1 MQCAIRRHVLNHEPA
16 IHKEPGCRPSECSKT
31 VHGILI
37 AAHLLIQHRQLL
49 SFVRSIL
56 SPRFGGI
63 PCASGTPNNL
73 AACREIRQLH
83 STVNVTDH
91 QVPAQR
97 FSRAV
102 MFSKGPSLAVL
113 PLSFQIKSAPR
124 IHRNDVNAL
133 SLHNTRLSF
142 AYRRNPLHARKSHAT
157 RRTFG
162 EVRSKLGHL
171 AILPSFHKNGLIRP
185 SKPPSRGALHSHVP
199 EHASASLLQV
209 LLLHMNTRIMHY
221 HEQDSRYTS
230 KQAREYHTKI
240 SGTTKKKTHQ

>member
-73 AACREIRQLH
+73 SACREIRQLH

-102 MFSKGPSLAVL
+102 TFSKGPSLAVL

-133 SLHNTRLSF
+133 SIHNTRLSF

-171 AILPSFHKNGLIRP
+171 AILPSFSQEWPRTTFQAPKPWRVAFTCPRTRLGFALASPSLAYEYKNY
-185 SKPPSRGALHSHVP
+185 ALS
-199 EHASASLLQV
+199 
-209 LLLHMNTRIMHY
+209 
-221 HEQDSRYTS
+221 
-230 KQAREYHTKI
+230 
-240 SGTTKKKTHQ
+240 